1 MKVPMNYICLTIFTF
16 SMSTC
21 LAAGGGAIFNY
32 YNHEGGIVVLIS
44 SIFYSDVLLS
54 LMIYVYSIK
63 TKSKFTFTRI

>member
-1 MKVPMNYICLTIFTF
+1 
-16 SMSTC
+16 MSTC

-44 SIFYSDVLLS
+44 SIFYSNVLLS